1 MKKTD
6 IWTLVLTV
14 LKYAITL
21 IIGWLGGNGIA
32 SMM

>member
-1 MKKTD
+1 MKKND

-32 SMM
+32 SMI

>member
-1 MKKTD
+1 MKKND

>member
-14 LKYAITL
+14 IKYAITL
-21 IIGWLGGNGIA
+21 VIGWLGGNGIA

>member
-1 MKKTD
+1 MKKND
-6 IWTLVLTV
+6 FWTLVLTI

>member
-1 MKKTD
+1 MKKND

-21 IIGWLGGNGIA
+21 IIGWLGGNGIQ
-32 SMM
+32 SLM